1 MNSSEVI
8 PLKFDYKDEHYEG
21 EAVHA
26 SSKSASSCPAFDIFI
41 DDEYTGT
48 IVKSNNNWI
57 SDNHLDSGL
66 IAAIGSVL
74 ITLLM
79 TMSN

>member
-1 MNSSEVI
+1 MNSAEII

-21 EAVHA
+21 EAVPA
-26 SSKSASSCPAFDIFI
+26 SPENASSCPAFDIFI

-48 IVKSNNNWI
+48 IVKSNDSWR
-57 SDNHLDSGL
+57 SDNHFDSGL
-66 IAAIGSVL
+66 IAAIGSVI

-79 TMSN
+79 TMNN